1 MVHQEEELGAENK
14 NSELKV
20 DARRSELLMDRGSPK
35 DDNKFVLI
43 KLVGIDKRSSH
54 SVWRHVDASGRRTTD
69 RDHHEPAAEGPT
81 PTVRSRSDKCVR
93 NREVRRLGLV
103 MVC

>member
-35 DDNKFVLI
+35 DDNKFV
-43 KLVGIDKRSSH
+43 
-54 SVWRHVDASGRRTTD
+54 
-69 RDHHEPAAEGPT
+69 
-81 PTVRSRSDKCVR
+81 
-93 NREVRRLGLV
+93 
-103 MVC
+103 